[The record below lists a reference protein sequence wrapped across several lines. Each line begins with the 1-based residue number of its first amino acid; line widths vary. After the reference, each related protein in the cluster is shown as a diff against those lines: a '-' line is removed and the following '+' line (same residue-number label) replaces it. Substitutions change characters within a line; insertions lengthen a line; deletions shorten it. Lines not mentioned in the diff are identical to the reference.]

1 MSPWETLAFAGAIC
15 LGCLVIFI
23 VATSYIRST
32 FND

>member
-1 MSPWETLAFAGAIC
+1 MSPWENLAMAGAIC

-23 VATSYIRST
+23 VVTTYIKST